1 MTGGLPPS
9 GHLWRAP
16 TSIRFQ
22 SRSRLFAKGHLWPR
36 GTASFARALSPCGRP
51 RARLLGPGQ
60 SDSGRIDISTVKD
73 ALGSMQWD
81 VDDCPVSMQLDEPAA
96 VDGP

>member
-1 MTGGLPPS
+1 MASGDGQLCETPAAQALRAGLE
-9 GHLWRAP
+9 LV
-16 TSIRFQ
+16 
-22 SRSRLFAKGHLWPR
+22 
-36 GTASFARALSPCGRP
+36 SP
-51 RARLLGPGQ
+51 GPGQ
-60 SDSGRIDISTVKD
+60 TDFGRIDISTVKD